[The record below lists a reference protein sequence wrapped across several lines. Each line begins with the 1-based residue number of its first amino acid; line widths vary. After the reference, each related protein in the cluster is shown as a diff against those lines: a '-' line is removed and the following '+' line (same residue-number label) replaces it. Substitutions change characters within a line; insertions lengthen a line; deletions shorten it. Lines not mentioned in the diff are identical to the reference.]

1 MWYRMAPWSWQHL
14 LTKMMLH
21 SLLQMILLLQLLL
34 ESTTALRQNLLATA
48 RGTGPLK
55 PQMILIRQPVSEY
68 GMATTRMQLHQQLL
82 SHPKLHWQ
90 LLQKLPPTSLR
101 LLLGPLLLM
110 MCHLHQH
117 LIERPIG
124 QLLLYQ
130 LRPQPCL
137 SEQATKHPEQATQHP
152 DQSIWHPDHLLAK
165 LQQQMHLLHQPLPSR
180 AIASALTAPLLAGRQ
195 QQGFRPTS
203 CVRQELPWGCGNSC
217 MRLHPHLLLFWP
229 LSTGMPWQPG
239 QSASGQ
245 TTLLLKGAFLG
256 PGK

>member
-1 MWYRMAPWSWQHL
+1 MLTADVALFMWYRMAPWSWQHL

-101 LLLGPLLLM
+101 LLLEPLSLM
-110 MCHLHQH
+110 MCQLHQP
-117 LIERPIG
+117 LTELLIG

-130 LRPQPCL
+130 LRPQLCL
-137 SEQATKHPEQATQHP
+137 SEQATQHP
-152 DQSIWHPDHLLAK
+152 DQSTQHPDQSTQHPEQATQHPDHLLAK
-165 LQQQMHLLHQPLPSR
+165 LQQQMHLLRQLLPSR
-180 AIASALTAPLLAGRQ
+180 ATASALTAPLLAGQQ
-195 QQGFRPTS
+195 QQGCRPTS
-203 CVRQELPWGCGNSC
+203 CVRQELPLACGNSC
-217 MRLHPHLLLFWP
+217 MRLHPHLLLYWP
-229 LSTGMPWQPG
+229 L
-239 QSASGQ
+239 
-245 TTLLLKGAFLG
+245 
-256 PGK
+256 